1 MANIFKYIIVIIF
14 ILFVNSC
21 KYNGKAPPIAINGEI
36 DLKYW
41 NMETDGI
48 IPLNGDWN
56 FYWNRFVS
64 YNDLIGEE
72 TPKISGLIQVPK
84 DWNYFEVDNHKIN
97 NYGYGTYSLK
107 VKNSTSKD
115 IYLQIS
121 TIGTAYKLYVNEIL
135 VTSIG
140 NTGKDFETH
149 KPKFK
154 LFVLKLPET
163 KEEFIITLQVSNFSF
178 EWGGIYE
185 PIKIGNFENINSDK
199 SNVSMAE
206 SFLCGVLFIM
216 GLYHLG
222 IYLHRRK
229 NKTALYFGL
238 LCFDALFRT
247 LSVGQH
253 LLINLIPDI
262 QWHIML
268 KIEFATMIFAIYFVY
283 MYIYSIYYKHG
294 FNSINSI
301 FIFLI
306 VIFLLFIF
314 LNEPLIFSKHLRF
327 IQLFLIISMIYIISI
342 LFRAFYNKE
351 EFAVHI
357 LLVYISFF
365 IIIIFDIIK
374 SNLNLIFPHLS
385 SWGIIFFILAQSYI
399 LSVRSSRAFDKIREL
414 SIDLEKRSEE
424 LEISYQNISDLNT
437 LLNSL
442 NESPDL
448 EIIMSKVMK
457 YMEERY
463 NMNYFLLGVLRE
475 DGTTAKI
482 ELAKLPEYI
491 TNEDKEIL
499 FKQTPVIKKGKG
511 THSYS
516 FRSREPLFINK
527 LQLKDAPDSEKTIF
541 KIIDPKSIIIIPLTM
556 QNQIVGFLDFWRD
569 TNFTLSGQELTRLSI
584 LGEQLSGII
593 YSSNLFKNIEEEKNK
608 AKKAY
613 FELEASQKQLV
624 QSDRMITLGT
634 LVAGVAHEINSPLGA
649 IKATSENIL
658 EDINGLVNKFPEA
671 FPKMEMSDWA
681 LVFELTEK
689 SKNLG
694 KNYSTKESRAIRKT
708 ISTNLVDWGV
718 KEADLYSE
726 KIFDL
731 GLQDYLEYL
740 KPHLN
745 SISFSDV
752 LQTVSIINGIRK
764 KAGVIDTS
772 ASRVSKI
779 VKSLKS
785 FMHFDDKD
793 EMILSDLSDGLETVL
808 TILHNQIK
816 QGIDVIRNYE
826 NIPSIYCYPDE
837 LNQIWTNLIHNSI
850 QAMNGKGIIILELKQ
865 IESQDGNHIQVSVE
879 DNGPGIPPEI
889 QKKIFEPFFTTKPAG
904 EGSGLGLHI
913 IGKIL
918 EKHNGKIS
926 LESEVGRTKF
936 SILIPAKLEI

>member
-1 MANIFKYIIVIIF
+1 MIKVIKLAIIIF
-14 ILFVNSC
+14 YTLVFTSC
-21 KYNGKAPPIAINGEI
+21 NATSKTPPTAINGEI
-36 DLKYW
+36 DLKNW

-48 IPLNGDWN
+48 IQLNGEWN
-56 FYWNRFVS
+56 FYWNQFVS
-64 YNDLIGEE
+64 YNDLIGEKN
-72 TPKISGLIQVPK
+72 PKVSGLIQVPK
-84 DWNYFEVDNHKIN
+84 DWNYFEVDNQKIN
-97 NYGYGTYSLK
+97 SYGFGTYTLK
-107 VKNSTSKD
+107 VKNNTSKNL
-115 IYLQIS
+115 YLQLS
-121 TIGTAYKLYVNEIL
+121 TIGTAYNLYVNESL

-140 NTGKDFETH
+140 ITGRDFETH
-149 KPKFK
+149 KPRFK
-154 LFVLKLPET
+154 LYILAIPET
-163 KEEFIITLQVSNFSF
+163 KDDFTITLQVSNYSY

-185 PIKIGNFENINSDK
+185 PIKIGDLENINSDK
-199 SNVSMAE
+199 LNVSMAE

-222 IYLHRRK
+222 IFLHRRK
-229 NKTALYFGL
+229 NNTALYFGL
-238 LCFDALFRT
+238 LCFSGMFRAM
-247 LSVGQH
+247 SIGQH
-253 LLINLIPDI
+253 LLIDLFPNS
-262 QWHIML
+262 QWESLL
-268 KIEFATMIFAIYFVY
+268 KVEYSSMILSLYLLY
-283 MYIYSIYYKHG
+283 MYALSLYNKYGI
-294 FNSINSI
+294 NSINNLLI
-301 FIFLI
+301 FCISLFLLLILSTDPIVFSKYLGLMQVLIISTILYVFYVLFRALLKREEFVSYILI
-306 VIFLLFIF
+306 VLILLFI
-314 LNEPLIFSKHLRF
+314 I
-327 IQLFLIISMIYIISI
+327 
-342 LFRAFYNKE
+342 
-351 EFAVHI
+351 V
-357 LLVYISFF
+357 
-365 IIIIFDIIK
+365 IFDIIK
-374 SNLNLIFPHLS
+374 SNLNLNFPYLS
-385 SWGIIFFILAQSYI
+385 SWGVIFFILAQSYI

-414 SIDLEKRSEE
+414 SLDLEKRSKE
-424 LEISYQNISDLNT
+424 LELSYQNINDLNT

-448 EIIMSKVMK
+448 EIIMIKVMK

-463 NMNYFLLGVLRE
+463 NMSYFLLGVLRE
-475 DGTTAKI
+475 DSITAKI
-482 ELAKLPEYI
+482 EIAKLPERVSI
-491 TNEDKEIL
+491 EDREIL
-499 FKQTPVIKKGKG
+499 FKQTPVINKGKG

-527 LQLKDAPDSEKTIF
+527 IQLKDLIDSEKLIF
-541 KIIDPKSIIIIPLTM
+541 KIIDAKSIIIIPLTM

-569 TNFTLSGQELTRLSI
+569 TNFDLSSQELTRLSI

-593 YSSNLFKNIEEEKNK
+593 YSSNLFKNVEEEKNK

-658 EDINGLVNKFPEA
+658 ENINDLANKFPEV
-671 FPKMEMSDWA
+671 FPRMEMDDWK

-689 SKNLG
+689 SKNLRM
-694 KNYSTKESRAIRKT
+694 NYSTKESRSIRKT
-708 ISTNLVDWGV
+708 ISNQLTDLGV
-718 KEADLYSE
+718 KEAELYAE

-731 GLQDYLEYL
+731 GLEGYIEYL

-745 SISFSDV
+745 KVSFNDV
-752 LQTVSIINGIRK
+752 LQTVSIVNGIRK
-764 KAGVIDTS
+764 KAGVIDSS

-785 FMHFDDKD
+785 FMHFDEKD
-793 EMILSDLSDGLETVL
+793 EMILSDLSDGMETVL
-808 TILHNQIK
+808 TILHNQLK

-826 NIPSIYCYPDE
+826 TIPSIYCYPDE
-837 LNQIWTNLIHNSI
+837 LNQIWTNLVHNSI
-850 QAMNGKGIIILELKQ
+850 QAMNGKGTIILELKQ
-865 IESQDGNHIQVSVE
+865 IESQEGNQIQISVE

-936 SILIPAKLEI
+936 IILIPARLEN